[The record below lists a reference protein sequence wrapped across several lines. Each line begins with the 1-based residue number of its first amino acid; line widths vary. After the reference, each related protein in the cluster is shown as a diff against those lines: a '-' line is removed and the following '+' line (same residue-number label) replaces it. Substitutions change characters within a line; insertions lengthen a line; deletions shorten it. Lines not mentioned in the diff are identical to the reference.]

1 MDKLWAELNVYIY
14 GLVSALITGVVILI
28 RKVITNEKQIELLK
42 QHITQQE
49 NFSLERND
57 DIKAQLSEIRS
68 DVKQLMKEK

>member
-14 GLVSALITGVVILI
+14 GLVSALITGVVILV